1 MSGKAGRQVGTRY
14 QRVKGRV
21 GRVRAGRQA
30 FDIRGERQVYS
41 VKEWKTF
48 IRFHRVGGWH
58 PISTASSGDRNAS
71 RVRMTSR
78 HVISVGQARFQY
90 QGWEA
95 GTHYGRGCGRADY
108 RISGERGRHSIYG
121 W

>member
-1 MSGKAGRQVGTRY
+1 MSGEAGRQVGIRY
-14 QRVKGRV
+14 QRVKGRA

-58 PISTASSGDRNAS
+58 PISTASSGDRNAC

-78 HVISVGQARFQY
+78 HVISVGQAIGYLGREADIRFMGGKQ
-90 QGWEA
+90 
-95 GTHYGRGCGRADY
+95 ADD
-108 RISGERGRHSIYG
+108 I
-121 W
+121 WD